1 MYDDD
6 PEIPDPILVQRA
18 LTGSSAAFTCLF
30 HRYHERVRGFAYR
43 IVLDHSS
50 ADDVAQDTFIRA
62 AEKLGTLR
70 DSQSFSAWIF
80 RMASNAAKD
89 HLRSR
94 SSHQR
99 KLAALSILEEPGT
112 SSGHEDEPALERERV
127 HQAMQALPHRQR
139 EAVAL
144 VWFENCSH
152 AEAAARAGC
161 AESTISWRMAL
172 AKRTLRKKLSQ

>member
-1 MYDDD
+1 MYDDE

-18 LTGSSAAFTCLF
+18 LAGSSAAFTCLF
-30 HRYHERVRGFAYR
+30 HRYYERVRGFAYR

-70 DSQSFSAWIF
+70 DCQSFPSWIF

-99 KLAALSILEEPGT
+99 KLEALSVLTEPST
-112 SSGHEDEPALERERV
+112 SSEHECEPDLDRV